1 MRVRVVER
9 RDRARVADPSVWLS
23 VASTRLDQAADVVYF
38 LLSRGKAKLPEI
50 LGAVTAT
57 VLEREKDLE
66 RARNRGDDVPEDDD
80 ERSDNEDD
88 DDAPSSS
95 SKAKKDKKGKRR
107 KGDDDEDEAEA
118 VSSGKG
124 LSTKKST
131 CLSSFPIFCSP
142 LF

>member
-23 VASTRLDQAADVVYF
+23 VASARLDQAADVVYF

-66 RARNRGDDVPEDDD
+66 RARNRGDDVPEDD